1 MNKLVKVIEKYL
13 LPLADVVQS
22 NKYLDAIRLSF
33 IALMPYLIVG
43 STFLLLASF
52 PIPNYEEFLG
62 NLIGADNIGKLYYV
76 FDVTYNLMALLIVIM
91 IGVTMSEKLKLGHS
105 AILLPVV
112 SFLLLVPST
121 IMLDDGTAVG
131 GAFAL
136 KYFDATS
143 MFVAIIVGITT
154 VVMFDL
160 LDKKKFTIKLPENV
174 PPEVFKSFSALLPA
188 FTILVFWLLVK
199 IGFELTTYQTF
210 VDFINTILQKPLLAL
225 GNTLPAQ
232 MLSELLISTF
242 WFLGLHGDSIVSSV
256 MGPVWQALSAENLA
270 ATQAGLE
277 PINIISQQFR
287 DVFLIAGGTGFTLS
301 LLVAIF
307 VGAKSKTLRSVAKIS
322 APAALF
328 NINEPIIF
336 GLPIVLN
343 PIMAIPF
350 IITPLVLCVITYVA
364 MATGLVPPTSGVAIP
379 WTTPIFISGFLTTG
393 FSGVILQAVNL
404 VVAFA
409 IYFPF
414 IKVLDKKYLEE
425 EAEQA
430 QALHE

>member
-13 LPLADVVQS
+13 LPVANVIQS
-22 NKYLDAIRLSF
+22 NKYLDAIRVSF
-33 IALMPYLIVG
+33 IALMPFLIIG
-43 STFLLLASF
+43 STFLLIASF
-52 PIPNYEEFLG
+52 PIPNYEELLG
-62 NLIGADNIGKLYYV
+62 NIIGADNVGKLYYV

-105 AILLPVV
+105 AMLLPVV
-112 SFLLLVPST
+112 SFVLLVPSS
-121 IMLDDGTAVG
+121 IILEDGTTVG

-136 KYFDATS
+136 HYFDATS
-143 MFVAIIVGITT
+143 MFVAIIVGITS
-154 VVMFDL
+154 VVMFDF
-160 LDKKKFTIKLPENV
+160 LDKKKVTIKLPENV
-174 PPEVFKSFSALLPA
+174 PPEVFKSFSALIPA
-188 FTILVFWLLVK
+188 FTILVFWLIVK
-199 IGFELTTYQTF
+199 IGFEMTSYQTF

-225 GNTLPAQ
+225 GNTLTAQ
-232 MLSELLISTF
+232 IVSEFLISTF
-242 WFLGLHGDSIVSSV
+242 WFFGLHGDSIVSSV
-256 MGPVWQALSAENLA
+256 MGPVWQVLSAENLT

-277 PINIISQQFR
+277 PVNIISQQFR

-301 LLVAIF
+301 FLLAIF

-350 IITPLVLCVITYVA
+350 IITPIVLCIITYFA
-364 MATGLVPPTSGVAIP
+364 MKLGFVPPTNGVSIP

-393 FSGVILQAVNL
+393 LPGVILQAINL
-404 VVAFA
+404 IVAFI

-414 IKVLDKKYLEE
+414 VKVLDNKYLEE
-425 EAEQA
+425 EALVEQGIN
-430 QALHE
+430 

>member
-13 LPLADVVQS
+13 LPIADVVQS
-22 NKYLDAIRLSF
+22 NKYLDAVRLSF
-33 IALMPYLIVG
+33 IALMPFLIVG

-52 PIPNYEEFLG
+52 PIPHYEEFLG
-62 NLIGADNIGKLYYV
+62 NLIGPDNIGKLYYV

-91 IGVTMSEKLKLGHS
+91 IGVTMAEKLKLGHS

-112 SFLLLVPST
+112 SFMLLVPST
-121 IMLDDGTAVG
+121 IMLDDGSAVG

-136 KYFDATS
+136 HYFDATS
-143 MFVAIIVGITT
+143 MFVAIIVGIST
-154 VVMFDL
+154 VVMFDI

-174 PPEVFKSFSALLPA
+174 PPEVFKSFSALIPA
-188 FTILVFWLLVK
+188 FTILIFWLVVK
-199 IGFELTTYQTF
+199 IGFEMTTYQTF
-210 VDFINTILQKPLLAL
+210 VDFVNTILQKPLLAL

-277 PINIISQQFR
+277 PVNLISQQFR

-301 LLVAIF
+301 LLLAIF

-350 IITPLVLCVITYVA
+350 IITPLVLCVITYFA
-364 MATGLVPPTSGVAIP
+364 MATGLVPPTNGVAIP

-393 FSGVILQAVNL
+393 IQGVILQAVNL
-404 VVAFA
+404 AVAFA

-414 IKVLDKKYLEE
+414 IKVLDKQYLEE
-425 EAEQA
+425 EAAAEQA
-430 QALHE
+430 